1 MTNYRIWAVVG
12 NVFTCI
18 YVGSVFYLTQSGWAF
33 LLLLTLTVIKNQKQ
47 YGGK

>member
-18 YVGSVFYLTQSGWAF
+18 YVGFVFLYTQSGWAF
-33 LLLLTLTVIKNQKQ
+33 LLLLTLTVIKNKKQ
-47 YGGK
+47 